1 MLALTGGHKAFLKA
15 NVTSV
20 RIICYSRSQLKS
32 MFRSQPFMSQFAV
45 CCVCVCACASNTGAV
60 LISIVAIRSLDNA
73 CMGLHR
79 KFACFVVSFFLT
91 FHCLDFTL
99 HAYAKPKAI
108 TPQSTFTQ
116 TYLTHTCMHAHTITQ
131 NIPKRKKSDFIFY
144 FLLVMRY
151 AV

>member
-1 MLALTGGHKAFLKA
+1 MPAGRTSNPCSGPNLSGHGL
-15 NVTSV
+15 
-20 RIICYSRSQLKS
+20 
-32 MFRSQPFMSQFAV
+32 QFV
-45 CCVCVCACASNTGAV
+45 LCVCVCVCARARAQYWGCSNFNT
-60 LISIVAIRSLDNA
+60 VAIRSLDNA

-91 FHCLDFTL
+91 FHCFDFIL
-99 HAYAKPKAI
+99 HAYAKPKTT

-131 NIPKRKKSDFIFY
+131 NITKRKNKSDFIFY
-144 FLLVMRY
+144 FLLVMCY